1 MKKLFALRLVSV
13 GAVFMICACSTPE
26 ERSNRAAATDS
37 IENRSDS
44 LSSNPPVNT
53 DVDMDSSQAAAVMPD
68 SVAANQKTGD
78 SVEMQHVDR
87 SGKALRTSATDLPEI
102 PPALLS
108 NFIIKYSK
116 LVVKDKIGSGAFGDV
131 YL

>member
-44 LSSNPPVNT
+44 LSNNPPVNT

-68 SVAANQKTGD
+68 SVAANQKAGD
-78 SVEMQHVDR
+78 SVEMQ
-87 SGKALRTSATDLPEI
+87 KKKPEH
-102 PPALLS
+102 
-108 NFIIKYSK
+108 
-116 LVVKDKIGSGAFGDV
+116 
-131 YL
+131 